1 MSTAT
6 PTGAPSGAPAP
17 IPTTIDV
24 GSTPH
29 VPLSRLVKVELRK
42 SYDTRAGIWL
52 LGITAFLAAA
62 VMVIVLIV
70 VLVQDEPI
78 TLNDFVGVANF
89 ISGFL
94 LPVLGIMLVTSEWSQ
109 RTAMVTFT
117 LEPHRGRVVLAKLV
131 AGLLL
136 ALIVSLIATLS
147 ALVVNGVYSVAS
159 GGGDWHFG
167 LLELLGFLLTQV
179 IAMLTGFAF
188 ATLLLNTAAAIVV
201 YFAYSFLVPTVFAI
215 AAQFLGWFEDV
226 QPWIDFAQ
234 AQSPLIDA
242 SMTGEDW
249 VHLLVSGL
257 IWLAIP
263 VALGLRR
270 ILRAEL
276 K

>member
-24 GSTPH
+24 SSTPH

-147 ALVVNGVYSVAS
+147 ALVVNAVYSVAS

>member
-29 VPLSRLVKVELRK
+29 VPLSRLIKVELRK

-147 ALVVNGVYSVAS
+147 ALVVNAVYSVAS

>member
-1 MSTAT
+1 MSTETQARNPAT
-6 PTGAPSGAPAP
+6 LDISGTSR
-17 IPTTIDV
+17 IPFLTLI
-24 GSTPH
+24 
-29 VPLSRLVKVELRK
+29 KVELRK
-42 SYDTRAGIWL
+42 SFDTRAGVWL

-62 VMVIVLIV
+62 VMVIALII
-70 VLVQDEPI
+70 VLVQDEPVK
-78 TLNDFVGVANF
+78 LSDFVGIANF

-117 LEPHRGRVVLAKLV
+117 LEPHRGRVVGAKLA

-147 ALVVNGVYSVAS
+147 AIVVNAIYAVAH
-159 GGGDWHFG
+159 GGGNWHFG
-167 LLELLGFLLTQV
+167 FLEFLGFLLTQM

-201 YFAYSFLVPTVFAI
+201 YFAYSFLVPTIFAI
-215 AAQFLGWFEDV
+215 AAQFLDWFKDV
-226 QPWIDFAQ
+226 QPWVDFTQ
-234 AQSPLIDA
+234 AQQPLIAA

-249 VHLLVSGL
+249 VHLLVSGF
-257 IWLAIP
+257 IWLVIP
-263 VALGLRR
+263 VAFGLWR
-270 ILRAEL
+270 ILRAEV

>member
-117 LEPHRGRVVLAKLV
+117 LEPHRGRIVLAKLV

-147 ALVVNGVYSVAS
+147 ALVVNAVYSVAS